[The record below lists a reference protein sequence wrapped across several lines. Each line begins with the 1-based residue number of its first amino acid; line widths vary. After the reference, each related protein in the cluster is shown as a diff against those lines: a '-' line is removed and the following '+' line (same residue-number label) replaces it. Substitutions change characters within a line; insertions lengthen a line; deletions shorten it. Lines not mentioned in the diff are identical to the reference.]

1 MLSKLM
7 ALAIV
12 ILIVILVGYLMRDS
26 ALFTS
31 IRGAKEKV
39 AGKVKEGPMISPRVK
54 ITDSPVLF
62 VKGPKD
68 HSYQEQQMF
77 KQKITFGSDKKNDI
91 FLIDETVEKVHA
103 TLEKVIED
111 NQMYFELVN
120 LSKKNPIEILN
131 QEKGCY
137 EYLGYKK
144 GVVLEGN
151 EVFYIG
157 ETKIIAKCPA
167 KGHDMS
173 KTERMIVNGRGDE
186 DEIYGSQCETKV
198 I

>member
-26 ALFTS
+26 ALWS
-31 IRGAKEKV
+31 ELHRAKEKV
-39 AGKVKEGPMISPRVK
+39 ADKVKAAPMVPQRVR

-62 VKGPKD
+62 VKGPSD
-68 HSYQEQQMF
+68 LSYHEQQMY
-77 KQKITFGSDKKNDI
+77 KKKITFGSDAKNEIVLVD
-91 FLIDETVEKVHA
+91 DTAEKVHA
-103 TLEKVIED
+103 TLEKVIKE
-111 NQMYFELVN
+111 NAIYYELVN
-120 LSKKNPIEILN
+120 LSKRNPIEFLN
-131 QEKGCY
+131 QAKGAY

-144 GVVLEGN
+144 GVILEGN

-167 KGHDMS
+167 MGHDMS

-186 DEIYGSQCETKV
+186 DEIYRSQCETKV